1 MLDFFGILGTL
12 SRSPGRK
19 RGNEA
24 LCNDACNHPAP
35 FPHPPSI
42 LTPPWLM
49 QVEPFFRCQAGSRLE
64 FSLVETD
71 PREDRLSREI
81 DWWILCCSSP
91 QQGFGLR
98 PFPTLFFYSLSLPV
112 TVDPARSPGWFG
124 TVNPGFAFSPLG
136 HLQSFD
142 GSGG

>member
-1 MLDFFGILGTL
+1 
-12 SRSPGRK
+12 
-19 RGNEA
+19 
-24 LCNDACNHPAP
+24 
-35 FPHPPSI
+35 
-42 LTPPWLM
+42 M

-98 PFPTLFFYSLSLPV
+98 PFPTLFF
-112 TVDPARSPGWFG
+112 
-124 TVNPGFAFSPLG
+124 
-136 HLQSFD
+136 LQSQPPRDRGPGPQPRMVWHRQPWLCF
-142 GSGG
+142 